1 MAASVAS
8 CQGGDNLAKKSTF
21 KVHQG
26 VDPLYL
32 QSTLTKDI
40 TPLEALFD
48 LVDNSI
54 DAARRCLDMTHVDRY
69 GLPLSYEGFV
79 VRLHVGCKRVY
90 LSDNCGGIDEHEL
103 AKRVFVTGK
112 PSHQPYGIGGF
123 GIGLKRALFRL
134 GTKYALKSD
143 TGGDTATYMS
153 FTRADLAT
161 VSSDLTAHRL
171 PSLER
176 ARFVI
181 AISRFESGVEHH
193 LTSARDSGDLVR
205 SLSRRYGIFISKGL
219 KIVLNGVGVPAFMP
233 TLRDDGLVAIQATN
247 LVAENGVSIFIDAG
261 MHSATKLPGETGYS
275 PATAKTLTDQ
285 YGWYFV
291 CNDRIVR
298 VASHEPELGWTTK
311 WHQEYYGFLGWV
323 RFVAEDPEDLPW
335 DTKKTLI
342 DPNSLSFRTI
352 VARLQEFAEQFKA
365 DNKKAR
371 NQVRDGESQQPNPR
385 SAGGTEPGSTK
396 QARNKRSGAA
406 VQQPRK
412 AGQPTSVSPNGNPAS
427 HNENWD
433 TVLPEMGIE
442 PRNAKLAALV
452 FEAINLRVD
461 YPYAGS
467 MLLRSL
473 VECGLFAVLK
483 LERRIGDI
491 SAMYFEQQDA
501 QGRSLTEAQKKSY
514 RPTLSIAATWLA
526 KNRDFFPTDV
536 RRECST
542 ALTKLVTHM
551 KELNGVVHEADLID
565 SGKLKII
572 RNDILPLVR
581 FLLSREVSSGNKS

>member
-1 MAASVAS
+1 M
-8 CQGGDNLAKKSTF
+8 AKKSTF

-26 VDPLYL
+26 VDPHYL

-40 TPLEALFD
+40 TPSEALFD

-54 DAARRCLDMTHVDRY
+54 DAARRCLDPSHVDQY

-90 LSDNCGGIDEHEL
+90 LSDNCGGIEDREL

-112 PSHQPYGIGGF
+112 LSHQPYGIGGF

-143 TGGDTATYMS
+143 TDGDTAASIS
-153 FTRADLAT
+153 FTRADLAK

-171 PSLER
+171 PSLGR
-176 ARFVI
+176 KRFVI
-181 AISRFESGVEHH
+181 AIARFENGVEHH
-193 LTSARDSGDLVR
+193 LTSALDSGDLAR
-205 SLSRRYGIFISKGL
+205 NLSRRYGIFISKGL
-219 KIVLNGVGVPAFMP
+219 KIVLNGVKVPAFMP
-233 TLRDDGLVAIQATN
+233 ALRGDGLVAIQATN
-247 LVAENGVSIFIDAG
+247 MVAENGVSIFVDAG
-261 MHSATKLPGETGYS
+261 MHSLTRLPGEADYS
-275 PATAKTLTDQ
+275 PMIAKTLTDQ

-335 DTKKTLI
+335 DTKKTFI
-342 DPNSLSFRTI
+342 DPNSLSFRAIAT
-352 VARLQEFAEQFKA
+352 RLQEFAEQFKA

-371 NQVRDGESQQPNPR
+371 IQVRNGDPQPSNAHP
-385 SAGGTEPGSTK
+385 AGSEAPGSTK
-396 QARNKRSGAA
+396 QPPGKPSGAA
-406 VQQPRK
+406 VQQPRR
-412 AGQPTSVSPNGNPAS
+412 AGRSGSLGSKGNPAS
-427 HNENWD
+427 HNENWV
-433 TVLPEMGIE
+433 TVLPAMGIE

-452 FEAINLRVD
+452 YEAINLRVD

-473 VECGLFAVLK
+473 VECSLFAVLK
-483 LERRIGDI
+483 LEKRLGDI
-491 SAMYFEQQDA
+491 TAMYFEQQAA
-501 QGRSLTEAQKKSY
+501 QGRGLTDAQKKAY
-514 RPTLSIAATWLA
+514 RPTLSIATTWLTQ
-526 KNRDFFPTDV
+526 NREFFPADV

-542 ALTKLVTHM
+542 ALTKLVAHL
-551 KELNGVVHEADLID
+551 KELNGIVHEADLID

-581 FLLSREVSSGNKS
+581 FLLAHESASRSKSQQFK

>member
-1 MAASVAS
+1 M
-8 CQGGDNLAKKSTF
+8 AKKSTF

-26 VDPLYL
+26 VDPHYL

-40 TPLEALFD
+40 TPSEALFD
-48 LVDNSI
+48 LIDNSI
-54 DAARRCLDMTHVDRY
+54 DAARRCLDISHVDQY
-69 GLPLSYEGFV
+69 GLPLSYAGFV

-90 LSDNCGGIDEHEL
+90 LSDNCGGIEELEL
-103 AKRVFVTGK
+103 ARRVFVTGK
-112 PSHQPYGIGGF
+112 PSHQSYGIGGF

-143 TGGDTATYMS
+143 TGGDTATSMS

-161 VSSDLTAHRL
+161 VNSDLTAHRL
-171 PSLER
+171 PSSQR
-176 ARFVI
+176 PRFVI
-181 AISRFESGVEHH
+181 AISRFENGVEHH
-193 LTSARDSGDLVR
+193 LTSARDSGDLAR
-205 SLSRRYGIFISKGL
+205 SLSRRYGIFLSKGL
-219 KIVLNGVGVPAFMP
+219 KIVLNGGGVPAFMP
-233 TLRDDGLVAIQATN
+233 ALRDDGLVAIQATN

-261 MHSATKLPGETGYS
+261 LHSATLLPGETGYS
-275 PATAKTLTDQ
+275 PTVAKMLTDQ

-352 VARLQEFAEQFKA
+352 ATRLQEFAEQFKV
-365 DNKKAR
+365 DNKRAR
-371 NQVRDGESQQPNPR
+371 TQVRASGSQQSNSSP
-385 SAGGTEPGSTK
+385 AGGATPGNTK
-396 QARNKRSGAA
+396 QPRDKSSSATVG
-406 VQQPRK
+406 QPRK
-412 AGQPTSVSPNGNPAS
+412 LDRTASDGPKGNAAS
-427 HNENWD
+427 HNENWN
-433 TVLPEMGIE
+433 TVLPDMGWA

-452 FEAINLRVD
+452 YEAVNLQVV

-473 VECGLFAVLK
+473 VECCLFAVLK
-483 LERRIGDI
+483 IERRIGDI

-501 QGRSLTEAQKKSY
+501 QGRSLTDAQKRAY
-514 RPTLSIAATWLA
+514 RPTLSIATTWLA
-526 KNRDFFPTDV
+526 QNREFFPTDV
-536 RRECST
+536 RRECSA
-542 ALTKLVTHM
+542 ALTKLVTYL

-581 FLLSREVSSGNKS
+581 FLLSREGASSNKSQ

>member
-1 MAASVAS
+1 MTSVIS
-8 CQGGDNLAKKSTF
+8 CQGDDGLAKKSTF

-26 VDPLYL
+26 VDPHYL

-40 TPLEALFD
+40 TPSEAIFD
-48 LVDNSI
+48 LIDNSV
-54 DAARRCLDMTHVDRY
+54 DAARRCLDGSHVDQY
-69 GLPLSYEGFV
+69 GLPLNYEGFV
-79 VRLHVGCKRVY
+79 IRLHVGCKHVY
-90 LSDNCGGIDEHEL
+90 LSDNCGGIEEREL
-103 AKRVFVTGK
+103 ARRVFVTGK
-112 PSHQPYGIGGF
+112 LSHQPYGIGGF

-143 TGGDTATYMS
+143 TGGGSAASMS

-171 PSLER
+171 PSLGRE
-176 ARFVI
+176 RFVI
-181 AISRFESGVEHH
+181 AITRFESGVEHH
-193 LTSARDSGDLVR
+193 LSSARDSGELARD
-205 SLSRRYGIFISKGL
+205 LSRRYGIFISKGL
-219 KIVLNGVGVPAFMP
+219 KIVLNGVEVPAFMP
-233 TLRDDGLVAIQATN
+233 TLRDDGLVAIHATN

-261 MHSATKLPGETGYS
+261 MHSATKLPGEVGYS
-275 PATAKTLTDQ
+275 PMIAKSLTDQ

-298 VASHEPELGWTTK
+298 VASHEPRLGWTTK

-323 RFVAEDPEDLPW
+323 RFVAENPEDLPW

-352 VARLQEFAEQFKA
+352 IERLQEFAEQFKA

-371 NQVRDGESQQPNPR
+371 IQVRNGEPQPSNANPA
-385 SAGGTEPGSTK
+385 SSTAHGSTK
-396 QARNKRSGAA
+396 RSPGKPSGAA
-406 VQQPRK
+406 VQQPRR
-412 AGQPTSVSPNGNPAS
+412 AGRSASSGSKGNPAS

-452 FEAINLRVD
+452 YEAINLRVD

-473 VECGLFAVLK
+473 VECSLFAVLR
-483 LERRIGDI
+483 LERRVGDV

-501 QGRSLTEAQKKSY
+501 QGRSLTEAQKKAY
-514 RPTLSIAATWLA
+514 RPTLSIATTWLA
-526 KNRDFFPTDV
+526 KNHDFFPADS
-536 RRECST
+536 RRECSA

-581 FLLSREVSSGNKS
+581 FLLSREEASNSKS